1 MASLDVGNWILR
13 GTRTVETAGT
23 LVAVGL
29 LRDSSGLLLDRLVE
43 LGSSGG
49 DKPDILTN
57 GCYPFAGSCN
67 DPRELRSAPQAKG
80 TKRQRRPSAAH
91 CTNQTRLRYGW
102 ISMYNVQKLNSGKD
116 PTDAVQVARSN
127 RHKRKDNEK
136 PKRVASEAQLPKDG
150 RLSELA
156 GPLSLCQCLLI

>member
-1 MASLDVGNWILR
+1 MLVSDDSSTRMASLDEGKLVLR

-57 GCYPFAGSCN
+57 RCYPFAGSCN

-102 ISMYNVQKLNSGKD
+102 ISMYNVQKLNSGKE
-116 PTDAVQVARSN
+116 PHGCS
-127 RHKRKDNEK
+127 
-136 PKRVASEAQLPKDG
+136 ASCAQQQAQGKKTLTT
-150 RLSELA
+150 
-156 GPLSLCQCLLI
+156 

>member
-1 MASLDVGNWILR
+1 MLVSEDSSTRMASLDEGKLVLR

-57 GCYPFAGSCN
+57 RCYPFAGTGSCN
-67 DPRELRSAPQAKG
+67 DPRELRSAPQGRHDETKTTECGTLYKPNKTSLRMDIYVQCAKVEFGEG
-80 TKRQRRPSAAH
+80 TPRMQCKLRAA
-91 CTNQTRLRYGW
+91 TGTGE
-102 ISMYNVQKLNSGKD
+102 KDTDDLN
-116 PTDAVQVARSN
+116 A
-127 RHKRKDNEK
+127 
-136 PKRVASEAQLPKDG
+136 
-150 RLSELA
+150 
-156 GPLSLCQCLLI
+156 

>member
-1 MASLDVGNWILR
+1 MASLDEGKLVLR

-57 GCYPFAGSCN
+57 RCYPFAGTGSCN
-67 DPRELRSAPQAKG
+67 DPRELRSAPQAKD
-80 TKRQRRPSAAH
+80 TKRQRRPCAAH

-102 ISMYNVQKLNSGKD
+102 ISITQISVVTAFGKQISNSLIIVKLL
-116 PTDAVQVARSN
+116 
-127 RHKRKDNEK
+127 H
-136 PKRVASEAQLPKDG
+136 
-150 RLSELA
+150 
-156 GPLSLCQCLLI
+156 